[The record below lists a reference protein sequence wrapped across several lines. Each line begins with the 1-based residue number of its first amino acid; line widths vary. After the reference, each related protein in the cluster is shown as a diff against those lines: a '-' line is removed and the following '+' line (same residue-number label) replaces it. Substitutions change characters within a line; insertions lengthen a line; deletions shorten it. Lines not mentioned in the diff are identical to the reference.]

1 MPHTTEAQVSRAALL
16 EMAYK
21 TGQDAATGPSLDHVV
36 EEFQKAYSQDR
47 ELVHEFIRGVQE
59 QSASHRQYQGVL
71 ADHGRAKYNHN
82 PKAKMSY
89 FVTLDTPRGPKTIW
103 GVDLERAMISSGTQ
117 IGEPVHLAF
126 KGSKDV
132 TVDTNI
138 LDKHGNVVGTE
149 AITTPRNVWA
159 VTKID
164 AAQLSTGQ
172 SLNFPQNRQQ
182 SSAPTKLKLGGG
194 SGGGL
199 LGASGLGGLKNL
211 LSFGG
216 NRVNAKV
223 ADYSQQR
230 AELDLTDA
238 LRSASIQI
246 ASLKEAGLAPLTDGS
261 VDDAAKADLISAF
274 RADPHHE
281 GRIVELAKHLD
292 KLSDLAEVV
301 MGKGV
306 GKGLDGHAVSRKGI
320 EPIKDFM
327 TENESILKALHVN
340 DKSLFERLEGVVQH
354 LFKALTDLLE
364 RIGGMFKPGGAPNAS
379 SPHLG
384 P

>member
-16 EMAYK
+16 EKAYK
-21 TGQDAATGPSLDHVV
+21 TGKDAATGPSLDHVI
-36 EEFQKAYSQDR
+36 EEFQKAYHQDR
-47 ELVHEFIRGVQE
+47 ELVHEFMRGVKE

-71 ADHGRAKYNHN
+71 VDHGRAKYNHD

-89 FVTLDTPRGPKTIW
+89 YVTLSTPKGPKTIW

-138 LDKHGNVVGTE
+138 LDSDGNVIGTE

-159 VTKID
+159 VSTID
-164 AAQLSTGQ
+164 AAELSTGHSQ
-172 SLNFPQNRQQ
+172 NFSQHHQQQ
-182 SSAPTKLKLGGG
+182 SAAAPTRLKLGG

-230 AELDLTDA
+230 AELDLADA
-238 LRSASIQI
+238 LRTAGTQI
-246 ASLKEAGLAPLTDGS
+246 ASLKEAGLAPLADGS
-261 VDDAAKADLISAF
+261 VDDATKADLVKAF

-340 DKSLFERLEGVVQH
+340 DKSLFERLEGVVHH

-364 RIGGMFKPGGAPNAS
+364 RLGAMFKSGGAPSAS
-379 SPHLG
+379 APR

>member
-1 MPHTTEAQVSRAALL
+1 MPHTTESQVSRAALL
-16 EMAYK
+16 EKAYK
-21 TGQDAATGPSLDHVV
+21 TGLDAATGPSLNHVI
-36 EEFQKAYSQDR
+36 EEFQKAYHQDR
-47 ELVHEFIRGVQE
+47 ELVHEFMRGVQE
-59 QSASHRQYQGVL
+59 QSASHRQYQGIL
-71 ADHGRAKYNHN
+71 ADHGRAKYNHD

-89 FVTLDTPRGPKTIW
+89 FVTLDTPKGPKTVW

-138 LDKHGNVVGTE
+138 LDRHGNVIGTE

-172 SLNFPQNRQQ
+172 SLNSSQRSPL
-182 SSAPTKLKLGGG
+182 SSAPSRLKLGGG

-238 LRSASIQI
+238 LRSAGNQI
-246 ASLKEAGLAPLTDGS
+246 ASLKEAGLAPLADGS
-261 VDDAAKADLISAF
+261 VDDAAKADLITAF
-274 RADPHHE
+274 RADPQHE
-281 GRIVELAKHLD
+281 GQIVELAKHLD

-320 EPIKDFM
+320 EPIKVFM

-340 DKSLFERLEGVVQH
+340 DRSLYERLEGVVQH
-354 LFKALTDLLE
+354 LLKALTDLLE
-364 RIGGMFKPGGAPNAS
+364 RVGAMFKSGGAPSATALQ
-379 SPHLG
+379 P
-384 P
+384 

>member
-16 EMAYK
+16 EKAYK
-21 TGQDAATGPSLDHVV
+21 TGKDAATGPSLDHVI
-36 EEFQKAYSQDR
+36 EEFQKAYHQDR
-47 ELVHEFIRGVQE
+47 ELVHEFMRGVKE

-71 ADHGRAKYNHN
+71 VDHGRAKYNHD

-89 FVTLDTPRGPKTIW
+89 YVTIGTPKGPKTIW
-103 GVDLERAMISSGTQ
+103 GVDLERAMTSSGTQ

-138 LDKHGNVVGTE
+138 LDQHGNAIGTE

-164 AAQLSTGQ
+164 AAELSAGHAQ
-172 SLNFPQNRQQ
+172 NFSHHQQQ
-182 SSAPTKLKLGGG
+182 SAAPTRLKLGGSG
-194 SGGGL
+194 GGGL

-230 AELDLTDA
+230 AELDLADA
-238 LRSASIQI
+238 LRSAGTQI
-246 ASLKEAGLAPLTDGS
+246 ASLKEAGLAPLADGS
-261 VDDAAKADLISAF
+261 IDEAAKADLVKAF
-274 RADPHHE
+274 RADPQHE
-281 GRIVELAKHLD
+281 GRIVEFAKHLD
-292 KLSDLAEVV
+292 KLSDLSEVV

-306 GKGLDGHAVSRKGI
+306 GKGLDGNAVSRKGI

-327 TENESILKALHVN
+327 KENESILKALHVN
-340 DKSLFERLEGVVQH
+340 DKSLYERLEGVVQH

-364 RIGGMFKPGGAPNAS
+364 RIGGMFKPGGAPSAS